1 MDAPL
6 NFNKQISD
14 RFERERSEV
23 PERPIVLSE
32 ILEQLTG
39 FVRRQLPIFVFGVV
53 CAVSI
58 GLVYLITTPA
68 SFTSHA
74 MLLIDS
80 SKLRVLRNDAP
91 LGDTPIDTAQVE
103 TQVEI
108 LKSENIGL
116 SVIKDL
122 KLTEDPEFVNSR
134 GGLFGK
140 ILGIIRSPLD
150 FLGASKVQSET
161 ALTRKV
167 LATFQ
172 VNRSITRVG
181 RTYVLDISYTSDSAP
196 HSAIIA
202 NAIADAYVV
211 DQLEAKYQATRRA
224 SAWLQDRI
232 KELRQQVSDADRAV
246 LSYKEKNNIVSVG
259 GSTATGPRLLGEQ
272 QIEELNTQLGTARA
286 AAEEARARLQRIDE
300 IMKKDVPDATVT
312 DSLRSEV
319 INRLRN
325 NYLDL
330 AAKESI
336 WSARYGSSHLAAV
349 NLRTQMAEL
358 RRAILDELGRI
369 AQGYKSDYE
378 IAKSRVDGLERNLE
392 NLVSNSQV
400 INRDRLGLRDLES
413 TAQVY
418 HTLYDNFLQKYMEAI
433 QQQSFPIT
441 EARVIS
447 PAAAPEHKSGP
458 LTSIVLGIAG
468 IIGIALSFGAALL
481 REAVDRVFRSKRQ
494 VEDNLHAHCLAVLPL
509 LGPKKS
515 LKKSSTAARLV
526 GDRGLSDSIVPAIP
540 AVGPSGAVR
549 DSGRLEPRILDGGL
563 EKVSQFAQSEPG
575 RNTLKRGSSYPSEG
589 SEAKRLI
596 APSRPF
602 MRQVVDEPLST
613 FAEAF
618 RSIKVAADLN
628 GSRVIGI
635 TSTTPGE
642 GKSTIASNLAEL
654 IAHAGKRVIVLD
666 GDLRNPSLT
675 RVLARNSK
683 AGLLEVLNGGVTL
696 EDAVYVDKDTGLR
709 FLPAVVKTDL
719 SYTSEILGSD
729 VFKNFVEDLRKNH
742 DYIIID
748 LSPIAPVVDVR
759 ATTQIIDGYIY
770 VIEWGRTRI
779 NLVQHQLT
787 GFPELQDRLLGVVLN
802 KADVRVLDRYET
814 YYGKYN
820 YKNYYGGESAY
831 RRS

>member
-23 PERPIVLSE
+23 PETPIVLSE
-32 ILEQLTG
+32 ILERFTG
-39 FVRRQLPIFVFGVV
+39 FVRRQLPIFVFGMA
-53 CAVSI
+53 CALSI
-58 GLVYLITTPA
+58 GLVYLITTPV

-80 SKLRVLRNDAP
+80 SKLRVLNNDAP
-91 LGDTPIDTAQVE
+91 LSDAPIDTAQVE

-122 KLTEDPEFVNSR
+122 KLTEDPEFASSR

-140 ILGIIRSPLD
+140 ILGVLRSPLD
-150 FLGASKVQSET
+150 FLTAPKVQSET
-161 ALTRKV
+161 ALARKI
-167 LATFQ
+167 LATFL
-172 VNRSITRVG
+172 VKRSITRVG
-181 RTYVLDISYTSDSAP
+181 RTYVLDIGYTSYSAS

-202 NAIADAYVV
+202 NAIADAYIV
-211 DQLEAKYQATRRA
+211 DQLEAKYQVTRRA
-224 SAWLQDRI
+224 SSWLQDRI

-246 LSYKEKNNIVSVG
+246 LNYKEKNNIVSVG
-259 GSTATGPRLLGEQ
+259 GSTAAGPRLLGEQ
-272 QIEELNTQLGTARA
+272 QIEELNTQLGAARA

-300 IMKKDVPDATVT
+300 IMKKDLPDATVT
-312 DSLRSEV
+312 DSLRSDV
-319 INRLRN
+319 ISRLRN

-330 AAKESI
+330 AAKEAI
-336 WSARYGSSHLAAV
+336 WSARYGSGHLAAV
-349 NLRTQMAEL
+349 NLRTQMFEL

-369 AQGYKSDYE
+369 AQSYKSDYE
-378 IAKSRVDGLERNLE
+378 IAKSRVEGLERNLE
-392 NLVSNSQV
+392 SLVANSQA

-441 EARVIS
+441 EARIIS
-447 PAAAPEHKSGP
+447 AAAAPEHKSGP

-468 IIGIALSFGAALL
+468 IIGLALSFGAALL

-494 VEDNLHAHCLAVLPL
+494 VEDNLHAHCLAVLPFL
-509 LGPKKS
+509 DPKKS
-515 LKKSSTAARLV
+515 SKKNSNTVRAV
-526 GDRGLSDSIVPAIP
+526 GDRGSSDSIVPA
-540 AVGPSGAVR
+540 VSPSDGGVR
-549 DSGRLEPRILDGGL
+549 QGGRLEPQTPGDGLG
-563 EKVSQFAQSEPG
+563 KVSQLSRSELGRIALMRSSPHTSEQSA
-575 RNTLKRGSSYPSEG
+575 
-589 SEAKRLI
+589 AKRPI

-618 RSIKVAADLN
+618 RSIKIAADLN

-635 TSTTPGE
+635 TSTVPGE

-654 IAHAGKRVIVLD
+654 IAHAGKRVIVVD
-666 GDLRNPSLT
+666 GDLRNPSLS
-675 RVLARNSK
+675 RALARNAK
-683 AGLLEVLNGGVTL
+683 AGLLEVLDGQVTL
-696 EDAVYVDKDTGLR
+696 EEAVYVDEDTGLR
-709 FLPAVVKTDL
+709 FIPAVVKSDIA
-719 SYTSEILGSD
+719 YTSEILGSD
-729 VFKNFVEDLRKNH
+729 IFRKFVEDLRKDH
-742 DYIIID
+742 DYVIID

-759 ATTQIIDGYIY
+759 STTQIIDCYIY

-787 GFPELQDRLLGVVLN
+787 GFAELQDRLLGVVLN
-802 KADVRVLDRYET
+802 KADVRVLERYET
-814 YYGKYN
+814 YYGKYY
-820 YKNYYGGESAY
+820 YKNYYGGQSAY
-831 RRS
+831 QRS